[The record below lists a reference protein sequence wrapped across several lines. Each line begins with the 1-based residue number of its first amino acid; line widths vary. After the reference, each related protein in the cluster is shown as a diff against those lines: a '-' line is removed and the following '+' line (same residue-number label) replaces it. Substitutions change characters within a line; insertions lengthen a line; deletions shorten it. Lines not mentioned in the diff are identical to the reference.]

1 MASAMPVCNKG
12 FLMLKF
18 EEEVVEF
25 EFRGEKHR
33 VSKPTMKQSRQYRQ
47 ELAECK
53 NEDDREMALISLL
66 SKLGLKEEV
75 SDELSQ
81 KHMTALLKTLGEAE
95 KN

>member
-1 MASAMPVCNKG
+1 
-12 FLMLKF
+12 MLKF

-25 EFRGEKHR
+25 EFKGEKHR

-53 NEDDREMALISLL
+53 NEDDNEKALINLL
-66 SKLGLKEEV
+66 SNLGLKQEV

-81 KHMTALLKTLGEAE
+81 KHMTALLKALGESE